1 MKLFSY
7 IFINF
12 EICYPKVINKEM
24 WARVLPCVNVCV
36 FLLKCSLLCSF
47 ILVFFF
53 FIFFVA
59 FFFSFGI
66 HFAKFSAVIFRER
79 NEKQSKL
86 ISCKFFMILSH
97 LHRYLTFKIVCIS
110 LWNCTFGVAHKSL
123 LVPLFCIYSL
133 FLFAFLL
140 GLHRA
145 FNFSRKFNVQMIIK
159 TFSIAVIWLVWTP
172 TDTAETAWHFKGI
185 QLCYHLSKS
194 LKATAPFVHRVFGVR
209 ATKKKRIMEDRE
221 EEKKK

>member
-1 MKLFSY
+1 
-7 IFINF
+7 
-12 EICYPKVINKEM
+12 
-24 WARVLPCVNVCV
+24 
-36 FLLKCSLLCSF
+36 
-47 ILVFFF
+47 
-53 FIFFVA
+53 
-59 FFFSFGI
+59 
-66 HFAKFSAVIFRER
+66 
-79 NEKQSKL
+79 
-86 ISCKFFMILSH
+86 MILSH

-123 LVPLFCIYSL
+123 LVLLFCIYSL
-133 FLFAFLL
+133 FLFAFLF

-209 ATKKKRIMEDRE
+209 ASKKREKNGRQRGRE
-221 EEKKK
+221 KENNIACFGENTHKTQISGFNQTDEQDVNGTAY